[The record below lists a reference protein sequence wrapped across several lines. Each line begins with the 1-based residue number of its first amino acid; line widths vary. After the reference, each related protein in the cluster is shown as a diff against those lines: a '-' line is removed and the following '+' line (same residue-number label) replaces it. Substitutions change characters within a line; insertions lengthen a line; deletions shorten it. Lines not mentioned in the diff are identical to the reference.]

1 MNKVFIV
8 IPAYNEK
15 KAITSII
22 AKLLNLNYSNIVVV
36 DDGSVQPVSHH
47 IAAYPVH
54 IITHNINLGQ
64 GAALRTGTEYA
75 LQQAADIIV
84 HFDADGQHQA
94 EEIRDLLHVLS
105 EGYGAALGS
114 RYLHERQDVPLS
126 KKYFIHKPAIYF
138 NWLFTG
144 LKLTDAHN
152 GFRALTRDAAQKILI
167 EQNRMAHGT
176 EIIAEIKKHNIKYK
190 EVPVKITYT
199 EYGQNFRGGIKV
211 ITDLIKQKILS

>member
-1 MNKVFIV
+1 
-8 IPAYNEK
+8 
-15 KAITSII
+15 
-22 AKLLNLNYSNIVVV
+22 
-36 DDGSVQPVSHH
+36 
-47 IAAYPVH
+47 
-54 IITHNINLGQ
+54 
-64 GAALRTGTEYA
+64 
-75 LQQAADIIV
+75 
-84 HFDADGQHQA
+84 
-94 EEIRDLLHVLS
+94 
-105 EGYGAALGS
+105 
-114 RYLHERQDVPLS
+114 
-126 KKYFIHKPAIYF
+126 
-138 NWLFTG
+138 